1 MQESHGQAR
10 MSVFLQPCMM
20 REKHAKK
27 YANTLSALQAELL
40 QDWFDLGKYRTG
52 MLFGEDNQRNAF
64 TEVFPAIGHDGIRP
78 MELIWW
84 ENLALAERRN
94 ANGMVRRKETLLLGK
109 SEK

>member
-1 MQESHGQAR
+1 
-10 MSVFLQPCMM
+10 
-20 REKHAKK
+20 
-27 YANTLSALQAELL
+27 
-40 QDWFDLGKYRTG
+40 